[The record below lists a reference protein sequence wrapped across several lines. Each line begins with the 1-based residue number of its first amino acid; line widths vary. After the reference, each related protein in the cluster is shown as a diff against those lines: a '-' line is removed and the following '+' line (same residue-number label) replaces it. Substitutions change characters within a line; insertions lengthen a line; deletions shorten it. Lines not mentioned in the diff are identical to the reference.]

1 MNVMDK
7 PWHSLPLA
15 EVLTAMDAGTGG
27 LGQAVAQERQQR
39 YGPNRIPPPPRR
51 GPLIRLLSQFHNV
64 LIYVLIAAGVT
75 TILLSHWVDSAVIFG
90 VVLINAIIG
99 FIQEGKAERAMEA
112 VKDMMPHQATVLRDG
127 RRQVVPAEAVVPGDV
142 IHVQSGD
149 RVPAD
154 ARLFQLRE
162 LRLDESML
170 TGESVAV
177 DKAVGEV
184 RADASPG
191 DRNNMI
197 FCGTYVA
204 AGQGDALVVGTGT
217 DTEIGRI
224 SSLLVEVRELSTPLL
239 RQLTRFGRQLTI
251 VILALAAATFL
262 FGVVLRGYAVEDM
275 FMAAVGLAVAAIP
288 EGLPAIITITLAV
301 GVQRMARRNVII
313 RRLPAVETLGSVNV
327 ICSDKTGTLTRNEM
341 TVLSV
346 SLGNGRLLDVTGG
359 GYDPHGS
366 LLQDGN
372 EIDPI
377 QDPDLAEICKAA
389 MLCSDAFVYE
399 AGGEWYSHGDPTEA
413 SLVVLAMKAGLDG
426 AVMHEK
432 FPRTDVIPF
441 ESEHRFMATL
451 QHDHEGSAV
460 IYLKGAP
467 EVVLQRCVTQRHTGG
482 DEELKR
488 GYWQTVINDLARR
501 GQRPLALAV
510 KPVSGDITSLSFDDM
525 TGFSLLGVVGIS
537 DPPRAE
543 AIAALSL
550 CRTAGIS
557 VKMITGDH
565 ALTAAAVAEQMG
577 LGRGGR
583 VVTGEELAREDTDVA
598 ELVDAA
604 DVFARTSPVHKLQ
617 LVNALQA
624 RGRIVA
630 MTGDGV
636 NDAPALKQADV
647 GVAMGRK
654 GTDVAKEASEMVLV
668 DDNFSSIVNAVE
680 EGRTV
685 YDNIRKSILYI
696 LPTSVGEALTIIGA
710 ILLGRVLPVTPVQIL
725 WVNMVTTVTL
735 AIALAF
741 DPPEPGIM
749 RRPPRRNDASLL
761 DRIMLWRI
769 VLVSVLM
776 VLAAFGL
783 FVYERGAGMD
793 VDTAR
798 TVAVNMLVVAEAVY
812 LFNTRHLTS
821 SVISVGTLLGNRI
834 TLLAVVIV
842 MGLQLL
848 FTYHPLM
855 QKFFHTASVSP
866 ETWGRILVLG
876 LAIFVIIEAEK
887 QLFTRLGWYRTEGEE

>member
-1 MNVMDK
+1 MDK
-7 PWHSLPLA
+7 PWHSLSLDVVLA
-15 EVLTAMDAGTGG
+15 AVDAGTDG
-27 LGQAVAQERQQR
+27 LRQADARERLQR

-51 GPLIRLLSQFHNV
+51 GPLRRFLEQFHNI
-64 LIYVLIAAGVT
+64 LIYVLIASGLT
-75 TILLSHWVDSAVIFG
+75 TLLLAHWVDSAVIFG
-90 VVLINAIIG
+90 VVIINAVIG

-112 VKDMMPHQATVLRDG
+112 VKDLLPHQATVLRDG
-127 RRQVVPAEAVVPGDV
+127 RRQVVPAEEVVPGDV
-142 IHVQSGD
+142 IYVQSGD

-154 ARLFQLRE
+154 ARLLHLRE

-177 DKAVGEV
+177 DKALGEV
-184 RADASPG
+184 HADAPPG
-191 DRNNMI
+191 DRSNMI
-197 FCGTYVA
+197 FTGTYVA
-204 AGQGDALVVGTGT
+204 AGQGTALVIGTGA

-224 SSLLVEVRELSTPLL
+224 SSLLVKVRELSTPLL
-239 RQLTRFGRQLTI
+239 RQLARFGRQLT
-251 VILALAAATFL
+251 VAILALAAATFL

-313 RRLPAVETLGSVNV
+313 RRLPAVETLGAVNV

-346 SLGNGRLLDVTGG
+346 FLSGGRLLDVSGG
-359 GYDPHGS
+359 GYDPHGG
-366 LLQDGN
+366 LLLAGR
-372 EIDPI
+372 EIDPAE
-377 QDPDLAEICKAA
+377 DMDLTEICKAA
-389 MLCSDAFVYE
+389 VLCNDASVHE
-399 AGGEWYSHGDPTEA
+399 AGGEWHIHGDPTEA

-426 AVMHEK
+426 PTLHEK
-432 FPRTDVIPF
+432 YPRTDVIPF

-451 QHDHEGSAV
+451 QHDHEGNAV
-460 IYLKGAP
+460 IFLKGAP
-467 EVVLQRCVTQRHTGG
+467 EVVLQRCVTQRRHGI
-482 DEELKR
+482 DETLEYE
-488 GYWQTVINDLARR
+488 YWHTVINDLARR

-510 KPVSGDITSLSFDDM
+510 KPVSRDATSLSFDDM
-525 TGFSLLGVVGIS
+525 AGFSLLGVVGIS

-543 AIAALSL
+543 AVNALAQ
-550 CRTAGIS
+550 CRSAGIN

-565 ALTAAAVAEQMG
+565 ALTAAAIAEQMG
-577 LGRGGR
+577 LGHGTR
-583 VVTGEELAREDTDVA
+583 VITGEELAREDTEVA
-598 ELVDAA
+598 DLVDTT

-624 RGRIVA
+624 RGRVVA

-636 NDAPALKQADV
+636 NDAPALRQADV

-654 GTDVAKEASEMVLV
+654 GTDVAKEASEMVIV
-668 DDNFSSIVNAVE
+668 DDDFSSIVNAVE

-696 LPTSVGEALTIIGA
+696 LPTSGGEALTIIGA
-710 ILLGRVLPVTPVQIL
+710 ILLGRVLPVTPAQIL

-749 RRPPRRNDASLL
+749 RRPPRKTDAGLL

-769 VLVSVLM
+769 ALVSILM

-783 FVYERGAGMD
+783 FVHERGMGMD
-793 VDTAR
+793 VNTAR
-798 TVAVNMLVVAEAVY
+798 TVAVNMLVVAEALY
-812 LFNTRHLTS
+812 LINTRHLTA
-821 SVISVGTLLGNRI
+821 SVISVRTLLGNRI
-834 TLLAVVIV
+834 TLLAVALV
-842 MGLQLL
+842 MGLQML
-848 FTYHPLM
+848 FTYHPLL
-855 QKFFHTASVSP
+855 QKFFHTAP
-866 ETWGRILVLG
+866 IGLETWGRILALG

-887 QLFTRLGWYRTEGEE
+887 QLFTRLGVYRTESKG